1 MEMGL
6 VHLGIQDKQAAGKT
20 FQVLMEKMKHRGS
33 VLLQKQMEG
42 KVELILGMLRDP
54 NFGPCVMLGIGGI
67 MAEALSET
75 VFAVAPLSLEDAID
89 LMDRFPAQKLLSG
102 FRGTPPLDRKKFAE
116 ILIAL
121 GKIGLL
127 YPRIK
132 EVDINPMILT
142 ASGAVAVDATIILE

>member
-1 MEMGL
+1 
-6 VHLGIQDKQAAGKT
+6 
-20 FQVLMEKMKHRGS
+20 LMEKMKHRGS

-54 NFGPCVMLGIGGI
+54 HFGPCVMFGIGGI
-67 MAEALSET
+67 MAEAFSET
-75 VFAVAPLSLEDAID
+75 VFAVAPLSLEDAMD

-102 FRGTPPLDRKKFAE
+102 SRGTPPLDRKKFAE

-142 ASGAVAVDATIILE
+142 ASRAVAVDATIILE

>member
-1 MEMGL
+1 MEL
-6 VHLGIQDKQAAGKT
+6 VHLGIGDKQAAGKT
-20 FQVLMEKMKHRGS
+20 FQALMEKMKHRGS

-42 KVELILGMLRDP
+42 KIELILGMLRDP
-54 NFGPCVMLGIGGI
+54 HFGPCIMFGIGGI
-67 MAEALSET
+67 MAEAFSET
-75 VFAVAPLSLEDAID
+75 VFAVAPLSLEDAMD

-127 YPRIK
+127 YPHIK